1 MRGIFASRRREA
13 IAAME
18 DGSLVPL
25 PREAPWRPP
34 KRRPPGGNPAA
45 NFNGIGN
52 ISNAPKNKRKAAK
65 RKHSSGSG
73 R

>member
-1 MRGIFASRRREA
+1 MRPTSRG
-13 IAAME
+13 AM
-18 DGSLVPL
+18 GPVSKFRHVP
-25 PREAPWRPP
+25 RQAPERPP

-65 RKHSSGSG
+65 RKHSSGGG